1 MKSSFII
8 IILTILDKSSN
19 DGFTK
24 EFVGVVIVVEVE
36 GVVEELELGVEAIN
50 GGSDTMKSNM
60 KKRKISRSRVKSKE
74 ESKEEIKFDELNL
87 SFLISFIH

>member
-1 MKSSFII
+1 M
-8 IILTILDKSSN
+8 LTILDKSSN

-24 EFVGVVIVVEVE
+24 EFVGVVVVVEVE

-60 KKRKISRSRVKSKE
+60 KKRKI
-74 ESKEEIKFDELNL
+74 
-87 SFLISFIH
+87 

>member
-24 EFVGVVIVVEVE
+24 EFVGVVVVVEVE

-60 KKRKISRSRVKSKE
+60 KKRKI
-74 ESKEEIKFDELNL
+74 
-87 SFLISFIH
+87 

>member
-1 MKSSFII
+1 MKSSFIV

-24 EFVGVVIVVEVE
+24 EFVGVVVVVEVE
-36 GVVEELELGVEAIN
+36 GVVEELELGAEAIN

-60 KKRKISRSRVKSKE
+60 RKGNMKKQSKE
-74 ESKEEIKFDELNL
+74 RRRVQRKDEI
-87 SFLISFIH
+87 